1 MDNVQGAVHKDSID
15 GFPMSFRGLKGG
27 HSWERTHLSPVLTH
41 CRLVSFAGGSRDT
54 DRPTS

>member
-27 HSWERTHLSPVLTH
+27 TLVGKNASFPSSYALSPRQL
-41 CRLVSFAGGSRDT
+41 RRGK
-54 DRPTS
+54 